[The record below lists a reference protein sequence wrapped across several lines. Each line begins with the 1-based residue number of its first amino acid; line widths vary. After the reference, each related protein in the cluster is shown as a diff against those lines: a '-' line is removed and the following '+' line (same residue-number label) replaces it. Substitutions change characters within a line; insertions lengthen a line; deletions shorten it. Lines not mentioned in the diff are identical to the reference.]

1 MGSWLKV
8 IFLVFFISNTF
19 KFCWE
24 DTLLEMLPSRALF
37 LPETKELLICDI
49 HLGKANYFQQ
59 NGIPLTNNSD
69 KNNFARI
76 KKIVKKYSPE
86 KLIILGDLFH
96 SKYSIDKTLQK
107 KVEDLPELLK
117 TNVELVLGNHDVG
130 CDIKNIKIFD
140 IRKTKNIT
148 FSHEPVN
155 SENKKTLNICGHYHP
170 KIYLKSN
177 GDKLSFRCFA
187 MDKNKNTLF
196 LPAFG
201 DLTGGYPCKK
211 SFKKWAIVSEEEIIE
226 IKS

>member
-1 MGSWLKV
+1 MKKS
-8 IFLVFFISNTF
+8 SF

-49 HLGKANYFQQ
+49 HLGKAEYFQQ
-59 NGIPLTNNSD
+59 NGIPLTNNLD
-69 KNNFARI
+69 ENNFARI
-76 KKIVKKYSPE
+76 KKIVKKYNPE

-96 SKYSIDKTLQK
+96 SKYSIDKNLKK
-107 KVEDLPELLK
+107 KVEDLPVILK
-117 TNVELVLGNHDVG
+117 TNVELILGNHDLG
-130 CDIKNIKIFD
+130 CDIKNFKILN
-140 IRKTKNIT
+140 IRKTKNII

-155 SENKKTLNICGHYHP
+155 LENNKTLNICGHYHP
-170 KIYLKSN
+170 KLYLKN
-177 GDKLSFRCFA
+177 KGDKLSFRCFA
-187 MDKNKNTLF
+187 MDNNKNVLY

-201 DLTGGYPCKK
+201 DLTGGYPFKK

>member
-1 MGSWLKV
+1 MKKS
-8 IFLVFFISNTF
+8 SF

-37 LPETKELLICDI
+37 LPQTKELLISEI
-49 HLGKANYFQQ
+49 HLGKAEYFQQ

-69 KNNFARI
+69 ENNFARI
-76 KKIVKKYSPE
+76 KKIVKEYTPD

-96 SKYSIDKTLQK
+96 SKYSIDKNLQK

-117 TNVELVLGNHDVG
+117 TTVELILGNHDVG
-130 CDIKNIKIFD
+130 CDFKNIKIFD

-155 SENKKTLNICGHYHP
+155 LEKNKKLNICGHYHP
-170 KIYLKSN
+170 KIHLKNN

-187 MDKNKNTLF
+187 IDKN
-196 LPAFG
+196 
-201 DLTGGYPCKK
+201 
-211 SFKKWAIVSEEEIIE
+211 
-226 IKS
+226 

>member
-1 MGSWLKV
+1 
-8 IFLVFFISNTF
+8 
-19 KFCWE
+19 
-24 DTLLEMLPSRALF
+24 MLPSRALF

-49 HLGKANYFQQ
+49 HLGKAEYFQQ

-69 KNNFARI
+69 ENNFARI

-107 KVEDLPELLK
+107 KVENLPELLK
-117 TNVELVLGNHDVG
+117 TNVELILGNHDVG

-148 FSHEPVN
+148 FSHEPLN
-155 SENKKTLNICGHYHP
+155 LENNKTLNICGHYHP

-187 MDKNKNTLF
+187 MNKTKNTLF

-201 DLTGGYPCKK
+201 DLTGEYPCKK
-211 SFKKWAIVSEEEIIE
+211 SFKKWAIVSDEEIIE
-226 IKS
+226 IQS

>member
-1 MGSWLKV
+1 MKKS
-8 IFLVFFISNTF
+8 SF
-19 KFCWE
+19 KFSWK

-49 HLGKANYFQQ
+49 HLGKAEYFQQ

-107 KVEDLPELLK
+107 KVEELPELLK
-117 TNVELVLGNHDVG
+117 TNIELILGNHDVG

-140 IRKTKNIT
+140 IRKSKNII

-155 SENKKTLNICGHYHP
+155 SENNKNLNICGHYHP
-170 KIYLKSN
+170 KIYI
-177 GDKLSFRCFA
+177 
-187 MDKNKNTLF
+187 
-196 LPAFG
+196 
-201 DLTGGYPCKK
+201 KK
-211 SFKKWAIVSEEEIIE
+211 QWR
-226 IKS
+226 

>member
-1 MGSWLKV
+1 MKKS
-8 IFLVFFISNTF
+8 SF

-49 HLGKANYFQQ
+49 HLGKAEYFQQ

-96 SKYSIDKTLQK
+96 SKYSIDKILQK

-130 CDIKNIKIFD
+130 CDIKNVKIFD

-155 SENKKTLNICGHYHP
+155 SGNKKILNICGHYHP
-170 KIYLKSN
+170 KIYLKN
-177 GDKLSFRCFA
+177 KGDKLSFSCFA

-211 SFKKWAIVSEEEIIE
+211 SFKKWAILSEEEIIE
-226 IKS
+226 IYS

>member
-1 MGSWLKV
+1 MKKS
-8 IFLVFFISNTF
+8 SF

-49 HLGKANYFQQ
+49 HLGKAEYFQQ

-69 KNNFARI
+69 KNNFGRI
-76 KKIVKKYSPE
+76 NKIVKKYSPE

-107 KVEDLPELLK
+107 KVENLPELLG
-117 TNVELVLGNHDVG
+117 TNIELVLGNHDVG
-130 CDIKNIKIFD
+130 CDIENIKILN
-140 IRKTKNIT
+140 IKKIKNIT
-148 FSHEPVN
+148 LSHEPIKLTDKN
-155 SENKKTLNICGHYHP
+155 RLNICGHYHP
-170 KIYLKSN
+170 KLYLKNS
-177 GDKLSFRCFA
+177 GDNLSFRCFA
-187 MDKNKNTLF
+187 MDLKNNILY

-211 SFKKWAIVSEEEIIE
+211 LFKKWAIISEEEIIE
-226 IKS
+226 I

>member
-1 MGSWLKV
+1 MKKSSYK
-8 IFLVFFISNTF
+8 FI
-19 KFCWE
+19 WE
-24 DTLLEMLPSRALF
+24 DTLLEMLPSRTLF

-49 HLGKANYFQQ
+49 HLGKAEYFQQ

-69 KNNFARI
+69 KNNLERI

-96 SKYSIDKTLQK
+96 SKYSIDEALKE

-117 TNVELVLGNHDVG
+117 TNVELVLGNHDIG
-130 CDIKNIKIFD
+130 CKIKNLKIFDTKKIKNIIL
-140 IRKTKNIT
+140 
-148 FSHEPVN
+148 SHEPISLVN
-155 SENKKTLNICGHYHP
+155 NKTFNICGHYHP
-170 KIYLKSN
+170 KLYLKN
-177 GDKLSFRCFA
+177 KGDKLSLRCFA
-187 MDKNKNTLF
+187 MDKSKNTLF

-211 SFKKWAIVSEEEIIE
+211 SFKKWAIVSDEEIIE